1 LLRGVKDS
9 GKDCGITRQFKA
21 AGPDLEVF
29 VGDDRAGAGLPEIGV
44 DGLVTGGEGPVVEL
58 PLRIVD
64 AVQRDDLAHAHQLQ
78 ADFDQWS
85 DARRASLLTEI
96 VFVKAVLAA
105 RLPGFPRT
113 RGRPSPAHDA

>member
-9 GKDCGITRQFKA
+9 GKDCDITRQFKA
-21 AGPDLEVF
+21 AGPDLQVF
-29 VGDDRAGAGLPEIGV
+29 VGDDPAGARLPEIGV
-44 DGLVTGGEGPVVEL
+44 DGLVTGGGGPVVEL

-96 VFVKAVLAA
+96 AFVEAALAA

-113 RGRPSPAHDA
+113 CGCPS